1 MGMDQ
6 YLLIPFLVGWTSIYQ
21 LFWCSLGTRVLTH
34 PQIYSNLVKPN
45 WTFDFL
51 PSFTC
56 LWHLEKHLGHW
67 TLELDPVRLRP
78 GPRDPTVWV
87 VPRLLKLRWWKL
99 DVRPSQTHLNQTAC
113 DRDPKLWP
121 LKLKSR
127 SFRSLPFPLPLKPL
141 VFRTPMEKVM
151 KNGIIL
157 SQGSFRL
164 LKNTHPKK
172 TTA

>member
-1 MGMDQ
+1 MSPFWDKQNSPSNHQILSSDFRVGRVGKKGRHFQNAYQMGMDQ

-78 GPRDPTVWV
+78 GHCVSCTKTPEASLVKIRRQTQSDPSE
-87 VPRLLKLRWWKL
+87 PN
-99 DVRPSQTHLNQTAC
+99 S
-113 DRDPKLWP
+113 LW
-121 LKLKSR
+121 
-127 SFRSLPFPLPLKPL
+127 
-141 VFRTPMEKVM
+141 
-151 KNGIIL
+151 
-157 SQGSFRL
+157 QGPQAVTSEIEI
-164 LKNTHPKK
+164 
-172 TTA
+172 